1 MKQHVTRRV
10 RIKEA
15 LNKIL
20 HRNRDKK
27 KNYLE
32 YKDLAPTSN
41 IENGEEYIEALNWAL
56 DNPRIKNIALAGPYG
71 AGKSSIIE
79 TYLKN
84 GKLKKIKNISDISL
98 KIAMAS
104 FTQDEKASDG
114 KISLEEEE
122 IEEGILKQL
131 FYRVQH
137 KKIPQSRYRKLHVKN
152 FKGIFVTTGISII
165 ILSII
170 CTIFFPQLSSFV
182 WRKIVNFIEVY
193 HLPEKCSVLLLLF
206 LWVFASFIVSR
217 LSCLLSNRYY
227 LKEITLP
234 VDAKIEA
241 ESSLSDS
248 VFNKNLDEI
257 MYFFEATK
265 FRIVF
270 FEDLDRLNDRKI
282 FIHLREL
289 NNLLNNDESIKEKPI
304 VFVYAVRDNIFIQD
318 DRTKFFDFIIP
329 VIPVINSTN
338 SGEILLERLEDS
350 RKNGID
356 YDISQAFVLDVS
368 PYISDMRILKNI
380 YNEFVLY
387 QKTVKRAQK
396 LKLSDEQMMAIIIF
410 KNLYPSDFA
419 DIEEEKGIIKE
430 AFENKRS
437 YIKKQKEQ
445 LQIQINDYEQVI
457 EKAKLDSLRSVREL
471 KAAMLVEITDGKG
484 YMTGLGDK
492 WYVRITASTIMEDSF
507 DMYGLLRENYSV
519 VYYNTFSGHN
529 DNKEINKEKIKS
541 YLERWE
547 NLNKYEK
554 EGEKNLL
561 DQLEDLKKMQ
571 HDLSGK
577 SIASVISECN
587 DFFFDPKIANNKL
600 LVFLLRRGYLDEK
613 YGTYINYFKGNSIT
627 TEDMNFILSVKNRE
641 PKDFTYN
648 LTKKAR
654 VIQRLQEYE
663 FEEKAVYNF
672 DLMEQLLS
680 NDDEKEKRNIFIRQL
695 SDGSD
700 ISWSFIDEF
709 VDKTKYQEKFIILM
723 SSAWHGIWKYILKLP
738 TIQYE
743 RQLYYLSL
751 FINILNADA
760 IDKINID
767 NSIKQYMESH
777 ADILQRLSITTSK
790 QALCSILKILNI
802 SFGIQDINGVPD
814 ALIEYIFDNFHYKL
828 NEKMISNI
836 VVYKNSKMIEN
847 LKNQPYTT
855 IVDLGYSELL
865 QYTNSNFDY
874 YIENNVLNKSS
885 LEDRVD
891 VIKEMLSK
899 ILSNREKCVALIELE
914 QFCLDDITLFFEEK
928 IEDYKEDIQVIWDAL
943 LRNCK
948 VAPIWKNIMTY
959 WKYFFISQELVD
971 YMRSQISKLK
981 LASTYCCTDEF
992 IKDFISADLKSDMYE
1007 QLLPVLRMKDFDFE
1021 LETLDR
1027 NILSVMI
1034 DIKYFDFTTSRYNY
1048 LFEVYPDLAI
1058 KYIIKNQEEFFE
1070 QEVEQIKMSSQLLND
1085 LLTNQS
1091 IDNSVKVR
1099 LVDLFAENNMSEDI
1113 IDYII
1118 TKKIRI
1124 TKACFEVAWTYANI
1138 NQKGKMFRRNLELLN
1153 CDDLEKYFADLDGEY
1168 TEFANRGSR
1177 HVVVLGESTENIRLA
1192 KYLEKVQY
1200 ITSYRIEES
1209 NKFDKVSK
1217 TYEKQKVIKYRI
1229 KQKK

>member
-1 MKQHVTRRV
+1 MH
-10 RIKEA
+10 
-15 LNKIL
+15 N
-20 HRNRDKK
+20 
-27 KNYLE
+27 
-32 YKDLAPTSN
+32 
-41 IENGEEYIEALNWAL
+41 
-56 DNPRIKNIALAGPYG
+56 
-71 AGKSSIIE
+71 
-79 TYLKN
+79 
-84 GKLKKIKNISDISL
+84 
-98 KIAMAS
+98 
-104 FTQDEKASDG
+104 
-114 KISLEEEE
+114 
-122 IEEGILKQL
+122 
-131 FYRVQH
+131 
-137 KKIPQSRYRKLHVKN
+137 
-152 FKGIFVTTGISII
+152 
-165 ILSII
+165 
-170 CTIFFPQLSSFV
+170 FFPQLSSFV

-790 QALCSILKILNI
+790 QALC
-802 SFGIQDINGVPD
+802 
-814 ALIEYIFDNFHYKL
+814 
-828 NEKMISNI
+828 
-836 VVYKNSKMIEN
+836 
-847 LKNQPYTT
+847 
-855 IVDLGYSELL
+855 
-865 QYTNSNFDY
+865 
-874 YIENNVLNKSS
+874 
-885 LEDRVD
+885 
-891 VIKEMLSK
+891 
-899 ILSNREKCVALIELE
+899 
-914 QFCLDDITLFFEEK
+914 
-928 IEDYKEDIQVIWDAL
+928 
-943 LRNCK
+943 
-948 VAPIWKNIMTY
+948 IM
-959 WKYFFISQELVD
+959 
-971 YMRSQISKLK
+971 
-981 LASTYCCTDEF
+981 
-992 IKDFISADLKSDMYE
+992 
-1007 QLLPVLRMKDFDFE
+1007 
-1021 LETLDR
+1021 
-1027 NILSVMI
+1027 
-1034 DIKYFDFTTSRYNY
+1034 
-1048 LFEVYPDLAI
+1048 
-1058 KYIIKNQEEFFE
+1058 
-1070 QEVEQIKMSSQLLND
+1070 
-1085 LLTNQS
+1085 
-1091 IDNSVKVR
+1091 
-1099 LVDLFAENNMSEDI
+1099 
-1113 IDYII
+1113 
-1118 TKKIRI
+1118 
-1124 TKACFEVAWTYANI
+1124 
-1138 NQKGKMFRRNLELLN
+1138 
-1153 CDDLEKYFADLDGEY
+1153 
-1168 TEFANRGSR
+1168 
-1177 HVVVLGESTENIRLA
+1177 
-1192 KYLEKVQY
+1192 
-1200 ITSYRIEES
+1200 
-1209 NKFDKVSK
+1209 VS
-1217 TYEKQKVIKYRI
+1217 
-1229 KQKK
+1229 